1 MKAMAAKQRQS
12 MMNRTLK
19 LTALLT
25 LSALSFSA
33 FAEVNSGTGLPQDT
47 NLLDAM
53 LEWMLGLL
61 P

>member
-1 MKAMAAKQRQS
+1 MKAITAKQGQS
-12 MMNRTLK
+12 MMNKLIK

-25 LSALSFSA
+25 LTALSFSA

-47 NLLDAM
+47 SLLDTM